1 VSLIIGPTRIDAV
14 AVLAPMAGMTD
25 RTFRLLCVEQGC
37 GLVYTELVHARLLVQ
52 GERRSRMQAETREG
66 ERPVGVQLYGTD
78 PATLAEA
85 ARWVE
90 ENLPCDLIDLNM
102 GCPVAHVV
110 TRGAGAALMRQP
122 KLVERLVAA
131 VVDAVSVPVTAK
143 TRSGWDDGEIS
154 APDVA
159 RAVEAAGGAAI
170 AVHARTRAQK
180 HEGPVDWDLLAE
192 IKGCVGIPVI
202 GNGGIT
208 EPAHALRMREVT
220 GVDAVM
226 IGRGAL
232 GNPWIFRAIE
242 DAWHDRPTAP
252 VSLEER
258 LAMVERHLRGSVE
271 TFLDWAKK
279 QKDFG
284 EAEGRGVRYVRG
296 HLVRYAAG
304 APGERAFKQ
313 RLNSFRTPEEALQA
327 VAEAWAD
334 PGTGGSGPTLTD
346 RDAAA

>member
-1 VSLIIGPTRIDAV
+1 MSLTIGPRTIDGV

-25 RTFRLLCVEQGC
+25 RIFRQLCVEQGC

-52 GERRSRMQAETREG
+52 GDRRTRQQAETTER

-90 ENLPCDLIDLNM
+90 EHLPCDLIDLNM
-102 GCPVAHVV
+102 GCPVSKVV
-110 TRGAGAALMRQP
+110 SRGAGAALMRQP
-122 KLVERLVAA
+122 RLVERLVGA
-131 VVDAVSVPVTAK
+131 VVDAVALPVTAK
-143 TRSGWDDGEIS
+143 TRSGWDEAEIS

-159 RAVEAAGGAAI
+159 RAVEAGGGRAI
-170 AVHARTRAQK
+170 AVHARTRAQR

-192 IKGCVGIPVI
+192 IKRTISIPVI

-208 EPAHALRMREVT
+208 EAAHALRMREVT

-232 GNPWIFRAIE
+232 GNPWIFREIDA
-242 DAWHDRPTAP
+242 AWHGRDAP
-252 VSLEER
+252 PVPVEER
-258 LAMVERHLRGSVE
+258 LATVERHITGSIDRLTEWARRGKD
-271 TFLDWAKK
+271 LD
-279 QKDFG
+279 G
-284 EAEGRGVRYVRG
+284 AEGRGVRYVRG

-304 APGERAFKQ
+304 APGEDSFKKKM
-313 RLNSFRTPEEALQA
+313 NSFATPEQAMEALRI
-327 VAEAWAD
+327 AWAD
-334 PGTGGSGPTLTD
+334 PKAGAAGPTLTG
-346 RDAAA
+346 RGTTA